1 MSRVASQEIAGKY
14 GLGGAARGSGDGSSS
29 SNEPSLQRQL
39 EELKR
44 KLKEDMRKEL
54 KIKEGAENLRKAT
67 TDRKSLAHVNSIV
80 KKANSRLNDLQ
91 RQLSDLTADILVT
104 QGHPS
109 PQGAQPR
116 STDSFYGDK
125 GDMPLSTTDQRL
137 QSLEKQLNI
146 ELKVKQG
153 AENMLQM
160 YSSGPSKDRK
170 LLAEAQQMQAD
181 SKAKIDYIRM
191 MMARLRQNHDS
202 HSKETGEGCSNNHLD
217 STTGGKI
224 PEVMSPVELQIE
236 DLRHRLK
243 VECAVVEGAKN
254 VLKLCQ
260 AAGKVT
266 DRKVFQEAQN
276 SLVESSEKLDLIRRS
291 LELRRAELSPGS
303 AKWQLLK
310 RELESSQ
317 L

>member
-14 GLGGAARGSGDGSSS
+14 GLCGASRGSGDGGGSGS
-29 SNEPSLQRQL
+29 EPSLQRQL

-109 PQGAQPR
+109 PKSVQPLT
-116 STDSFYGDK
+116 TDSFYGDK
-125 GDMPLSTTDQRL
+125 GDVPLSTTDQRL
-137 QSLEKQLNI
+137 HSLEKQLNI
-146 ELKVKQG
+146 ELKVRQG

-170 LLAEAQQMQAD
+170 MLAEAQQMEED

-191 MMARLRQNHDS
+191 MMARLRQNKDS
-202 HSKETGEGCSNNHLD
+202 HTKEPGEGCSNNHLD
-217 STTGGKI
+217 NTTGG
-224 PEVMSPVELQIE
+224 
-236 DLRHRLK
+236 
-243 VECAVVEGAKN
+243 
-254 VLKLCQ
+254 
-260 AAGKVT
+260 AAGVPT
-266 DRKVFQEAQN
+266 CLHCIQSRHHHCCRAHLHHGQSSPPL
-276 SLVESSEKLDLIRRS
+276 SLPRLLLPLLS
-291 LELRRAELSPGS
+291 LSPPLLPPWIRCRYHSGS
-303 AKWQLLK
+303 DRTL
-310 RELESSQ
+310 SSPATQ
-317 L
+317 VIGGG

>member
-109 PQGAQPR
+109 PQG
-116 STDSFYGDK
+116 
-125 GDMPLSTTDQRL
+125 
-137 QSLEKQLNI
+137 
-146 ELKVKQG
+146 
-153 AENMLQM
+153 
-160 YSSGPSKDRK
+160 
-170 LLAEAQQMQAD
+170 
-181 SKAKIDYIRM
+181 
-191 MMARLRQNHDS
+191 
-202 HSKETGEGCSNNHLD
+202 
-217 STTGGKI
+217 KI

-266 DRKVFQEAQN
+266 DRKVFQE
-276 SLVESSEKLDLIRRS
+276 V
-291 LELRRAELSPGS
+291 
-303 AKWQLLK
+303 
-310 RELESSQ
+310 
-317 L
+317 